1 MDIEIAVLADAA
13 NVSQEGKL
21 NILGV
26 FERIGAH
33 QTPVS
38 HAQLSMVIYARASH
52 SERGQRY
59 SLDINLIDEDGSV
72 INAFPTLPIA
82 VPANVSGSS
91 IPMPL
96 IINFPGQVFPKFGE
110 YRYDLLINGK
120 HRADIPL
127 VVYPISPVPSSA

>member
-1 MDIEIAVLADAA
+1 MEIEIAVLADAA

-38 HAQLSMVIYARASH
+38 HSQLSMVVYARANP
-52 SERGQRY
+52 SERGQRHT
-59 SLDINLIDEDGSV
+59 LDINLIDEDGAIV
-72 INAFPTLPIA
+72 NAFPTLPIT

-110 YRYDLLINGK
+110 YRYDLLVDGK
-120 HRADIPL
+120 HQADIPL
-127 VVYPISPVPSSA
+127 IVYSINPGQQE